1 MSDWKLWRPEFR
13 RKVGGR
19 LLVVWEE
26 IGMPRRLRWGWLVR
40 EGGFRVPGSGYCKTE
55 AEAKRAAMKCA
66 REET

>member
-1 MSDWKLWRPEFR
+1 MNDWKPWKPEFR

-26 IGMPRRLRWGWLVR
+26 MSAPRGSRWRWYVR
-40 EGGFRVPGSGYCKTE
+40 QGYLQIVGSGRHKTE

-66 REET
+66 KEAK